1 MEPLR
6 TTPRYITLAD
16 DLRSQIELGELAAGD
31 RLPSEAE
38 LATRY
43 GFSRGT
49 VVKAIELLVT
59 EGVVN
64 RKQGSG
70 SFVSKLSLHRKAGKL
85 LSFVDSVKEDGHRTE
100 QSIISLGEA
109 KVGTAREFGVAP
121 PAVSLKRLRSVD
133 GVPCAIHHSIIPHS
147 VFGGLFDSAKQQL
160 EVLNRPDFS
169 LYARFEKRGLLVSE
183 ARERVTA
190 RLAEA
195 EEVELLGIVAG
206 APVIVVFRVSYSA
219 NGVLLDAVE
228 AVYRSDYY
236 TYDTH
241 LIRGAGSTDSK
252 LRLAT
257 TTDGF
262 SNTQSNLTTG
272 RKS

>member
-1 MEPLR
+1 M
-6 TTPRYITLAD
+6 ILAD

-31 RLPSEAE
+31 RLPSETE

-70 SFVSKLSLHRKAGKL
+70 SFVSKRSLHRKAGKL
-85 LSFVDSVKEDGHRTE
+85 LSFVDSVKEDGHRTA
-100 QSIISLGEA
+100 QSIISLDEA
-109 KVGTAREFGVAP
+109 GLITAREFGVTP
-121 PAVSLKRLRSVD
+121 PAMSLKRLRSID
-133 GVPCAIHHSIIPHS
+133 GVPCTIHHSIIPQS
-147 VFGGLFDSAKQQL
+147 VFGCLFDSAQHQS
-160 EVLNRPDFS
+160 EIMNRPDFS
-169 LYARFEKRGLLVSE
+169 LYALFEERGLLVSE

-195 EEVELLGIVAG
+195 DEVELLGIESG

-219 NGVLLDAVE
+219 IGELLEAVE

-241 LIRGAGSTDSK
+241 LIRGAGPTDSK
-252 LRLAT
+252 LKLAAT
-257 TTDGF
+257 SDGF
-262 SNTQSNLTTG
+262 SRTQSNLPTG
-272 RKS
+272 RKL